1 MLSVRESRV
10 AYDLTRKKNPQ
21 LFRETSEFQYN
32 LENRIDK
39 RGKTG
44 LVDAEKPS
52 RGSYAENRLDQLK
65 KDRAQYNVNHLGY
78 YSGGIPQKDMGPV
91 RGKSLGNAGEFHS
104 PQVHNFLNYNT

>member
-1 MLSVRESRV
+1 VLSVRESRV

-32 LENRIDK
+32 LENRVDK
-39 RGKTG
+39 RSKSG
-44 LVDAEKPS
+44 LVDPEKPA
-52 RGSYAENRLDQLK
+52 RGSYAEDRLGQLK

-78 YSGGIPQKDMGPV
+78 YGGGIPQKDMGPL
-91 RGKSLGNAGEFHS
+91 RSKSLGNPGEFHS